1 MQFLSKISDYLTAG
15 TKFMGV
21 LLGFSI
27 FAELLFGNFLGN
39 YSVVGNIVDSVSK
52 FGDKGFVGLLAML
65 LIVGFINK
73 EK

>member
-1 MQFLSKISDYLTAG
+1 MQILSKVSEYLSAG

-27 FAELLFGNFLGN
+27 FAELLFGKFLGN
-39 YSVVGNIVDSVSK
+39 VSVVGNITEIVSK
-52 FGDKGFVGLLAML
+52 FGDNGFVGLLAMM

-73 EK
+73 DK